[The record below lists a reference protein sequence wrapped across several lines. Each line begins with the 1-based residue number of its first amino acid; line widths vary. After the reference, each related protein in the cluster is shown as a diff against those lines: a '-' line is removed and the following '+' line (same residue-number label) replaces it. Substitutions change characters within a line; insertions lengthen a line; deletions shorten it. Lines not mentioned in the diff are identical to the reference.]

1 MLLDKVAE
9 DLPEIDRQ
17 RLSPI
22 TSEDPPDQEGYDIGV
37 SYNIGGYEISVARP
51 DGEIVRTAEG
61 ENGRRYRST
70 DGDGFD
76 VTGETAQ
83 LDVSDLTGEHYV
95 RADGRFERP
104 DANFRVRTTSVTAEK
119 TLYDE
124 TLQVPPDERIT
135 EPAVVETG
143 GRYRIGVT
151 DLTTDEERTAEQ
163 YVELTTGGGF
173 CGWFV
178 VRAAHESLAVTVPR
192 CPNRTNE
199 SAANESTPDGPTT

>member
-1 MLLDKVAE
+1 MGMDRRRVVVASLSLLAAGCLGE
-9 DLPEIDRQ
+9 AS
-17 RLSPI
+17 LSMPFGLRI
-22 TSEDPPDQEGYDIGV
+22 ENQDTRPRELSVVVDHVSEE
-37 SYNIGGYEISVARP
+37 
-51 DGEIVRTAEG
+51 
-61 ENGRRYRST
+61 
-70 DGDGFD
+70 
-76 VTGETAQ
+76 
-83 LDVSDLTGEHYV
+83 
-95 RADGRFERP
+95 
-104 DANFRVRTTSVTAEK
+104 